1 MNCLNI
7 SYTAVFSIS
16 GVSLAVDLDLDLDL
30 DLFLFLFS
38 SEMSICG
45 VQMSINIICGV
56 WMSNIVG
63 CYCYY

>member
-16 GVSLAVDLDLDLDL
+16 GVSLAVDLDL

-56 WMSNIVG
+56 WMSNVVG